1 MSLAPSVRCP
11 STNECTQRKR
21 GNSMNR
27 LTKGALAALAAMSI
41 AVVGCQ
47 EQGVDGLESF
57 DTLPSMDMMLP
68 TQSPDDMTAPS
79 DEASPSES

>member
-1 MSLAPSVRCP
+1 
-11 STNECTQRKR
+11 
-21 GNSMNR
+21 MNR

-47 EQGVDGLESF
+47 EQGADDLESL
-57 DTLPSMDMMLP
+57 DTLPSMDMTMP
-68 TQSPDDMTAPS
+68 SQSADDMTAPS

>member
-1 MSLAPSVRCP
+1 
-11 STNECTQRKR
+11 
-21 GNSMNR
+21 MNR

-47 EQGVDGLESF
+47 EQGADDLESL
-57 DTLPSMDMMLP
+57 DTLPSMDMTLP
-68 TQSPDDMTAPS
+68 SQSADDLTVPS